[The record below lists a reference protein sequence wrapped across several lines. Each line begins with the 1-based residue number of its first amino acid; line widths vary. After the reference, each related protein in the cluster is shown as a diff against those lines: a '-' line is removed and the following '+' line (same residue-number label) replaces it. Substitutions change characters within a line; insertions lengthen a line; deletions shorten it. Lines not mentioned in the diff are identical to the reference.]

1 VPLLVA
7 EVLSPS
13 TRAQDRGI
21 KMRRY
26 GDLGITHYWIVDPDA
41 ETIECWRLENGAYRL
56 VTRAAA
62 PDVLRH
68 PDWPDFS
75 VDLAVLWR

>member
-13 TRAQDRGI
+13 TRAQGRGI
-21 KMRRY
+21 KMQRY
-26 GDLGITHYWIVDPDA
+26 GALGIPHSWIVDPDA
-41 ETIECWRLENGAYRL
+41 ETIKCWRLEDGAYGL
-56 VTRAAA
+56 VTRLAA
-62 PDVLRH
+62 PDLLRH

-75 VDLAVLWR
+75 VDLAALWR